1 MKIKF
6 LATGIAPEKYE
17 FDGDKVIADG
27 VVYDLSIVQKGDSFI
42 GFENDELFAVRDVK
56 RINGELYVTLCQKAP
71 PGHWRDIDEWID
83 VEDYS
88 PDELYIKEITVEE
101 MLSDMEYMIQ
111 GFVSKTQTSKAPN
124 NAPKIIKRREED
136 LKTC

>member
-17 FDGDKVIADG
+17 FDGEKVIADG
-27 VVYDLSIVQKGDSFI
+27 VVYDLSSIQEGDSFI

-56 RINGELYVTLCQKAP
+56 RINEELYVTLCQKAP

-101 MLSDMEYMIQ
+101 MLSDMEHMIQ

-124 NAPKIIKRREED
+124 NAPKIIKREEEID
-136 LKTC
+136 KT

>member
-17 FDGDKVIADG
+17 FDGEKVIADG
-27 VVYDLSIVQKGDSFI
+27 VVYDLSSIKEGDSFI
-42 GFENDELFAVRDVK
+42 GFENDELFAVRDAE

-71 PGHWRDIDEWID
+71 SGHWRGIDEWID
-83 VEDYS
+83 AEDYS
-88 PDELYIKEITVEE
+88 PDKLYIKEITVEE
-101 MLSDMEYMIQ
+101 MLSDMGYMIQ

-124 NAPKIIKRREED
+124 NAPKIIKRREEI
-136 LKTC
+136 